1 MKRPSDPSSPTPK
14 SKYARQEIQSPDL
27 VKLQHLHED
36 LLWASITPKSTNDGL
51 DSSLNKV
58 YSAVHSVI
66 ASLDDV
72 IQFDKLVKK
81 DVFKVNVPKQREQF
95 LQLLRQVVQKT
106 FVENDVHALI
116 THSMCTYP
124 WMTLIMN
131 IFQVHSGLV
140 CHLIWSVRLPNLF
153 VHCNNLIM
161 SSSFAQVSSMEH
173 FWGVA
178 A

>member
-1 MKRPSDPSSPTPK
+1 MKRPSNPSSPTPE

-36 LLWASITPKSTNDGL
+36 LLQVSITPKSTNDGL

-72 IQFDKLVKK
+72 IQFNKLIKK
-81 DVFKVNVPKQREQF
+81 DVFKANVPKQREQF

-106 FVENDVHALI
+106 FVEDDVHALI

-124 WMTLIMN
+124 WMTLITN
-131 IFQVHSGLV
+131 IFQAHSGMVRHLV
-140 CHLIWSVRLPNLF
+140 PGVGPPDLF
-153 VHCNNLIM
+153 KHYDNLIM
-161 SSSFAQVSSMEH
+161 SFSFDQVSGVEH
-173 FWGVA
+173 FCRKI
-178 A
+178 

>member
-1 MKRPSDPSSPTPK
+1 MKWPSDPSSPTPE
-14 SKYARQEIQSPDL
+14 SKYTRQEIQSPDL

-58 YSAVHSVI
+58 YSTVRSVI
-66 ASLDDV
+66 ALLDDV
-72 IQFDKLVKK
+72 TQFDKLIKK
-81 DVFKVNVPKQREQF
+81 EVFKVSVPRQREQF
-95 LQLLRQVVQKT
+95 FQLLRQVVQKT